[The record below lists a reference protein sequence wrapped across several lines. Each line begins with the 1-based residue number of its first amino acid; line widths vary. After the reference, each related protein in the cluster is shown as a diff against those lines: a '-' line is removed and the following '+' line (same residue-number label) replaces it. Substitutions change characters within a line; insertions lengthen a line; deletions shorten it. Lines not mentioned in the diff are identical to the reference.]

1 MMLLAAASLLLADF
15 QMGQYEMAG
24 TAKDISYL
32 GWHGAPTS
40 TEQSTALTK
49 LLSQAARA
57 EGHRLRSVARTQP
70 AVDDLVQQQALELEV
85 LLGLAGRA
93 AERAQGIL
101 QLHLGRPS
109 QLLRSHQRSCRLFY
123 AAAAAFE
130 LNSQKRAVDLMLGG
144 LAGCRDDGLTNL
156 GWSSDALAAR
166 LDEMR
171 QEGEAT
177 LTIKASVPGAQAY
190 LDGLFLGALPV
201 KVTGIP
207 AGRHQ
212 LQLVSGAAG
221 LAMEV
226 ELKPDQVA
234 RLELTEPQHGL
245 AGLSDGR
252 LSAAELKALA
262 KNLPRGVGRGLIVL
276 GSRSGLSALIF
287 SASQALVVQGR
298 SEQALAAA
306 VQSGL
311 KSLQPLPPGGLVLKG
326 VAVSEG
332 VPERSFERMRQAASR
347 DELPA
352 PTDELVRGM
361 VNYAAQ
367 ATGRSASELRAKVEL
382 SQKRGAWRAQRG
394 HWLVLGDLE
403 LSSSSALGVGAGVS
417 ALRLQPATT
426 SSLWYAL
433 GVRLHAGGAGASP
446 SGDDWDPM
454 RYPMDPI
461 TATEPT
467 LEERIRL
474 EGAGRFGVDALAGVG
489 FQLGSDLRLLALAEG
504 GWRQVQAD
512 LVHEQYVVGEDG
524 STKELRR
531 TGAFPWGGRRFGAQM
546 LGVYGLGAWQV
557 GGSLAWSMSEF
568 PAVEL
573 DLVIPASSQ
582 SVRLGLVVGRR
593 F

>member
-1 MMLLAAASLLLADF
+1 
-15 QMGQYEMAG
+15 
-24 TAKDISYL
+24 
-32 GWHGAPTS
+32 
-40 TEQSTALTK
+40 
-49 LLSQAARA
+49 
-57 EGHRLRSVARTQP
+57 
-70 AVDDLVQQQALELEV
+70 
-85 LLGLAGRA
+85 
-93 AERAQGIL
+93 
-101 QLHLGRPS
+101 
-109 QLLRSHQRSCRLFY
+109 
-123 AAAAAFE
+123 
-130 LNSQKRAVDLMLGG
+130 MLGG
-144 LAGCRDDGLTNL
+144 LAGCRDDGLTHL
-156 GWSSDALAAR
+156 GWSSDSLAAR
-166 LDEMR
+166 LKGMR

-245 AGLSDGR
+245 PGLSDGR

-262 KNLPRGVGRGLIVL
+262 KTYRGVARGLIVL

-306 VQSGL
+306 VQTGL

-332 VPERSFERMRQAASR
+332 VPERGFERMRQAASR

-382 SQKRGAWRAQRG
+382 SQKR
-394 HWLVLGDLE
+394 LVAS
-403 LSSSSALGVGAGVS
+403 LSAGIGWCSA
-417 ALRLQPATT
+417 T
-426 SSLWYAL
+426 SS
-433 GVRLHAGGAGASP
+433 
-446 SGDDWDPM
+446 
-454 RYPMDPI
+454 
-461 TATEPT
+461 
-467 LEERIRL
+467 
-474 EGAGRFGVDALAGVG
+474 
-489 FQLGSDLRLLALAEG
+489 
-504 GWRQVQAD
+504 
-512 LVHEQYVVGEDG
+512 
-524 STKELRR
+524 
-531 TGAFPWGGRRFGAQM
+531 
-546 LGVYGLGAWQV
+546 
-557 GGSLAWSMSEF
+557 
-568 PAVEL
+568 
-573 DLVIPASSQ
+573 
-582 SVRLGLVVGRR
+582 
-593 F
+593 